1 MLLQVMLRFAFLRV
15 RGQGQCY
22 SGNGEGKSRKSWDGE
37 QGENEACFSLT
48 CWEDRRDG
56 NGSGSWG
63 PELSSSGRHSQQPP
77 QHSGWF
83 PNNVVETSKE
93 IKQP

>member
-1 MLLQVMLRFAFLRV
+1 MLLQVMLHFAFPRV

-37 QGENEACFSLT
+37 QGENEACFSLS

-56 NGSGSWG
+56 NGASSWG
-63 PELSSSGRHSQQPP
+63 PELSSSGHHSAATTTLRH
-77 QHSGWF
+77 
-83 PNNVVETSKE
+83 NVVETSKE